1 MNKVLRKYYFIYHYT
16 GCSTESQVFCGKKDV
31 DSTTLGN
38 IRKKVS
44 FSVDIPEKTCYNK
57 MKIYEK
63 EGNVMTLRELTA
75 RLSAAG
81 IENASHEARLLAE
94 HVCGAP
100 PHALLVPDAPLA
112 DPEGKLEAAVKK
124 RESRYPLQYLLGTWG
139 FWRQEYEVSPDC
151 LIPRPDTELLVE
163 YAARRLPRGG
173 RFIDLCTGSGCIAI
187 SLLCERPD
195 LTGVAVDLFDATLTL
210 AERNAHRNGVEP
222 DRLTFLRGDVLAGA
236 FMEELGVFDAI
247 ISNPPYITPAVI
259 DTLEPELTYE
269 PRAALD
275 GGEDGLIFYRR
286 MITGTEYRSALK
298 AGGCFIFEI
307 GYDQGDAL
315 RALATEA
322 GDFCT
327 IHRDLG
333 GQERMAV
340 ITPPHTL

>member
-1 MNKVLRKYYFIYHYT
+1 
-16 GCSTESQVFCGKKDV
+16 
-31 DSTTLGN
+31 
-38 IRKKVS
+38 
-44 FSVDIPEKTCYNK
+44 
-57 MKIYEK
+57 
-63 EGNVMTLRELTA
+63 MTLQDIAA

-81 IENASHEARLLAE
+81 IDNAAFEARLLAE
-94 HVCGAP
+94 HFCGAVARSVLSVTTP
-100 PHALLVPDAPLA
+100 LPDPDGALAR
-112 DPEGKLEAAVKK
+112 AVEK
-124 RESRYPLQYLLGTWG
+124 RAERFPLQYLLGTWG

-163 YAARRLPRGG
+163 YAARQLPRGA

-195 LTGVAVDLFDATLTL
+195 LSGVAVDLFESTLSL
-210 AERNAHRNGVEP
+210 AERNARRNGVGE
-222 DRLTFLRGDVLAGA
+222 DRLTLVQGDVLTGD
-236 FMEELGVFDAI
+236 FMARLGQFDAI

-259 DTLEPELTYE
+259 DTLAPELAFE

-286 MITGTEYRSALK
+286 MIEGQEYRSALK

-315 RALATEA
+315 RRLADGM
-322 GDFCT
+322 GDGCT
-327 IHRDLG
+327 VRRDLG

-340 ITPPHTL
+340 VTPPHTL

>member
-1 MNKVLRKYYFIYHYT
+1 
-16 GCSTESQVFCGKKDV
+16 
-31 DSTTLGN
+31 
-38 IRKKVS
+38 
-44 FSVDIPEKTCYNK
+44 
-57 MKIYEK
+57 
-63 EGNVMTLRELTA
+63 MTLQDITA

-81 IENASHEARLLAE
+81 IDNAAFEARLLAE
-94 HVCGAP
+94 HFCGAVARSVLSATTP
-100 PHALLVPDAPLA
+100 LPDPDGALAR
-112 DPEGKLEAAVKK
+112 AVEK
-124 RESRYPLQYLLGTWG
+124 RAERFPLQYLLGTWG

-163 YAARRLPRGG
+163 YAARQLPRGA

-195 LTGVAVDLFDATLTL
+195 LSGVAVDLFESTLSL
-210 AERNAHRNGVEP
+210 AERNARRNGVGE
-222 DRLTFLRGDVLAGA
+222 DRLTLVQGDVLTGD
-236 FMEELGVFDAI
+236 FMAKLGQFDAI

-259 DTLEPELTYE
+259 DTLAPELAFE

-286 MITGTEYRSALK
+286 MIEGQEYRSALK

-315 RALATEA
+315 RRLADGM
-322 GDFCT
+322 GDGCT
-327 IHRDLG
+327 VRRDLG

-340 ITPPHTL
+340 VTPPHTL

>member
-1 MNKVLRKYYFIYHYT
+1 
-16 GCSTESQVFCGKKDV
+16 
-31 DSTTLGN
+31 
-38 IRKKVS
+38 
-44 FSVDIPEKTCYNK
+44 
-57 MKIYEK
+57 
-63 EGNVMTLRELTA
+63 MTLRELTA

-100 PHALLVPDAPLA
+100 PYALLVPDAPLS
-112 DPEGKLEAAVKK
+112 DPEGRLEEAVRR
-124 RESRYPLQYLLGTWG
+124 RESHYPLQYILGSWG

-163 YAARRLPRGG
+163 YAARHLPRGS

-195 LTGVAVDLFDATLTL
+195 LTGVAVDLFDATLSL
-210 AERNAHRNGVEP
+210 AERNARRNGVEP
-222 DRLTFLRGDVLAGA
+222 DRLTFLRGDVLTGA
-236 FMEELGVFDAI
+236 FMEGLGTFDAV

-340 ITPPHTL
+340 VTPPHTL

>member
-1 MNKVLRKYYFIYHYT
+1 
-16 GCSTESQVFCGKKDV
+16 
-31 DSTTLGN
+31 
-38 IRKKVS
+38 
-44 FSVDIPEKTCYNK
+44 
-57 MKIYEK
+57 
-63 EGNVMTLRELTA
+63 MTLRELTD

-81 IENASHEARLLAE
+81 IENALHEARLFAE
-94 HVCGAP
+94 HFCGAH
-100 PHALLVPDAPLA
+100 PHALLVPNAPLS

-151 LIPRPDTELLVE
+151 LIPRPDTELIVE
-163 YAARRLPRGG
+163 YAAKHLPRGG

-195 LTGVAVDLFDATLTL
+195 LTGVAVDLFEDTLSL
-210 AERNAHRNGVEP
+210 AERNARRNDVSPE
-222 DRLTFLRGDVLAGA
+222 RLTFICGDVLAGD
-236 FMEELGVFDAI
+236 FMEELGAFDAI

-259 DTLEPELTYE
+259 DTLDPELTYE

-286 MITGTEYRSALK
+286 MITGTEYRRALK
-298 AGGCFIFEI
+298 PNGCFIFEI

-315 RALATEA
+315 RSLATDM
-322 GDFCT
+322 GDACRV
-327 IHRDLG
+327 HRDLG

-340 ITPPHTL
+340 VTPSHTL